1 MAFEQV
7 EPKVPSAI
15 GDISITL
22 TDHIAIAGPGGGPV
36 DAWQEIGFN
45 VQVLNGDGQIMRTVS
60 GNLAPHL
67 TQPQIDQLKAF
78 VATIRAKAEAEIL
91 P

>member
-7 EPKVPSAI
+7 EPKIPSAV

-22 TDHIAIAGPGGGPV
+22 TDRIAVQTPGGSI
-36 DAWQEIGFN
+36 DATQRISFD
-45 VQVLNGDGQIMRTVS
+45 VQVLNGNGSIMRNLS
-60 GNLAPHL
+60 GDLARHL

-78 VATIRAKAEAEIL
+78 MALMRTKAEDEIL